1 MKPMHIAMALFSAAM
16 FFVLAGVFMGVQLE
30 LDGTKLVV
38 DTAADIRWQ
47 WIFIGTAVVFFFQLL
62 RPMFQKAVKHV
73 SGPKFILPAIDGSTV
88 KQKLFLMALLVIAV
102 AWPFM
107 VSRGSVDIATM
118 TMIYIILGLG
128 LNVVVGL
135 SGLLVLGYGGFYAIG
150 AYTFALLNH
159 YYGLGFWTCLPLA
172 GLVSAAAGFLLGF
185 PVLRLR
191 GDYLAIV
198 TLGFG
203 EIVRILLL
211 NNTEITG
218 GPNGISQIPK
228 PTLFGLEFSRSTR
241 EGGWDTFSN
250 FFGVKYDPS
259 DRVIFLYLVALLLVV
274 LSLFVINRL
283 LRMPL
288 GRAWEAL
295 REDEIACRSLGLSPT
310 RIKLTAFTISAAF
323 AGFAGTLFAARQGFV
338 SPESFT
344 FAESAFV
351 LAIVVLG
358 GMGSQFAVILAA
370 VLLVVSRELM
380 RDFNEYSMLML
391 GGLMVLMMIWRPQG
405 LLPMT
410 RPQLKL
416 KSGQAKGERMSQP
429 LLAVNGLMMRFGGLL
444 AVNNVSLELREREIV
459 SLIGPNGAGKT
470 TVFNCLTGFYKPT
483 GGTITLRERHL
494 EGLPGQ
500 QIARMG
506 VVRTFQHVRLFRE
519 MTVIENLLVAQHQ
532 QLKTGLFSGLL
543 KTPAFRRAQSEALD
557 RAATWLE
564 RIGLLEHANRQA
576 SNLAYGDQRRLEI
589 ARCMVTQ
596 PEILMLDEPAA
607 GLNPKET
614 KELDELIAELRNH
627 HNTTILL
634 IEHDMK
640 LVMGISDRIYVV
652 NQGTPLANGT
662 PEEIRNNPDVI
673 RAYLGEA

>member
-1 MKPMHIAMALFSAAM
+1 MKPMHIVFSLLSAVM
-16 FFVLAGVFMGVQLE
+16 FFILASVFMGVQLS
-30 LDGTKLVV
+30 LSGTKLVV
-38 DTAADIRWQ
+38 NSASSVRWE
-47 WIFIGTAVVFFFQLL
+47 WVLIGTAVVFIFQLL
-62 RPMFQKAVKHV
+62 RPLFTKGMKKIT
-73 SGPKFILPAIDGSTV
+73 GPKFVLPALDGSTP
-88 KQKLFLMALLVIAV
+88 KQKLFLLALLVIAV

-107 VSRGSVDIATM
+107 VSRGSIDIATM

-150 AYTFALLNH
+150 AYTFALLNQ

-172 GLVSAAAGFLLGF
+172 GLMAAAAGFLLGF

-211 NNTEITG
+211 NNTAFTG

-228 PTLFGLEFSRSTR
+228 PTLFGLEFSRSPR

-250 FFGVKYDPS
+250 FFNISYDPS
-259 DRVIFLYLVALLLVV
+259 HRVVFLYLVALLLVV
-274 LSLFVINRL
+274 ITLFVINRL

-295 REDEIACRSLGLSPT
+295 REDEIACRSLGLSPR

-370 VLLVVSRELM
+370 VLLVVSREMM
-380 RDFNEYSMLML
+380 RDLNEYSMLVL

-405 LLPMT
+405 LLPMN
-410 RPQLKL
+410 RPHLKL
-416 KSGQAKGERMSQP
+416 KTSDVKGE
-429 LLAVNGLMMRFGGLL
+429 
-444 AVNNVSLELREREIV
+444 
-459 SLIGPNGAGKT
+459 
-470 TVFNCLTGFYKPT
+470 
-483 GGTITLRERHL
+483 
-494 EGLPGQ
+494 
-500 QIARMG
+500 
-506 VVRTFQHVRLFRE
+506 
-519 MTVIENLLVAQHQ
+519 
-532 QLKTGLFSGLL
+532 
-543 KTPAFRRAQSEALD
+543 
-557 RAATWLE
+557 
-564 RIGLLEHANRQA
+564 QA
-576 SNLAYGDQRRLEI
+576 
-589 ARCMVTQ
+589 
-596 PEILMLDEPAA
+596 
-607 GLNPKET
+607 
-614 KELDELIAELRNH
+614 
-627 HNTTILL
+627 
-634 IEHDMK
+634 
-640 LVMGISDRIYVV
+640 
-652 NQGTPLANGT
+652 
-662 PEEIRNNPDVI
+662 
-673 RAYLGEA
+673 

>member
-1 MKPMHIAMALFSAAM
+1 MKPTHILGALISTAL
-16 FFVLAGVFMGVQLE
+16 FFVLSAIFMGVQLE
-30 LDGTKLVV
+30 LDGTRLVV
-38 DTAADIRWQ
+38 DNAAPVRWH
-47 WIFIGTAVVFFFQLL
+47 WIAIGCGAVFVVQLL
-62 RPMFQKAVKHV
+62 RPVIQQSLKGVN
-73 SGPKFILPAIDGSTV
+73 GPKWVLPAIDGSTPR
-88 KQKLFLMALLVIAV
+88 QKLLLLALLLAAI

-107 VSRGSVDIATM
+107 VTRGSVDIATL
-118 TMIYIILGLG
+118 TIVYIILGLG

-172 GLVSAAAGFLLGF
+172 GLVAAAAGFLLGF

-211 NNTEITG
+211 NSTELTG

-228 PTLFGLEFSRSTR
+228 PTLFGLEFSRTAR
-241 EGGWDTFSN
+241 DGGWDTFSH
-250 FFGVKYDPS
+250 FFDIKYDPG
-259 DRVIFLYLVALLLVV
+259 DRMIFLYLVALLLMVIT
-274 LSLFVINRL
+274 LFVINRL

-295 REDEIACRSLGLSPT
+295 REDEIACRSLGLNPT

-370 VLLVVSRELM
+370 ILLVVSRELM
-380 RDFNEYSMLML
+380 RDLNEYSMLVL

-410 RPQLKL
+410 RPKLKL
-416 KSGQAKGERMSQP
+416 KSGKGE
-429 LLAVNGLMMRFGGLL
+429 
-444 AVNNVSLELREREIV
+444 
-459 SLIGPNGAGKT
+459 
-470 TVFNCLTGFYKPT
+470 
-483 GGTITLRERHL
+483 
-494 EGLPGQ
+494 
-500 QIARMG
+500 
-506 VVRTFQHVRLFRE
+506 
-519 MTVIENLLVAQHQ
+519 
-532 QLKTGLFSGLL
+532 
-543 KTPAFRRAQSEALD
+543 QS
-557 RAATWLE
+557 
-564 RIGLLEHANRQA
+564 
-576 SNLAYGDQRRLEI
+576 
-589 ARCMVTQ
+589 
-596 PEILMLDEPAA
+596 
-607 GLNPKET
+607 
-614 KELDELIAELRNH
+614 
-627 HNTTILL
+627 
-634 IEHDMK
+634 
-640 LVMGISDRIYVV
+640 
-652 NQGTPLANGT
+652 
-662 PEEIRNNPDVI
+662 
-673 RAYLGEA
+673 